1 MRLYDD
7 VARILKMIQMLES
20 TDNKITEKLRDLK
33 EKQKTDQKN
42 IVD

>member
-20 TDNKITEKLRDLK
+20 TDNKINEKLRDSK
-33 EKQKTDQKN
+33 EK
-42 IVD
+42 